1 MYNLYYLPGSC
12 SMAVHIA
19 LIDTKVDHQLI
30 NVSSPDGTRPK
41 EFLKINPRGSVP
53 TIEFQGNVIRE
64 GMAILTHLLDNQEN
78 NLLPKNGLLRTQIL
92 EWLSFANST
101 LHPLYGRLFFM
112 KKNFGD
118 KANENPVMELTIKQ
132 IQKYWDEIEEII
144 KNNDYLLGNKIYICD
159 ILIAVIANW
168 SNYFGSSII
177 FQENTK
183 KYLSRVISYPS
194 YAKAIEIEK
203 IEYLANN

>member
-1 MYNLYYLPGSC
+1 MTDNIIQKLILY
-12 SMAVHIA
+12 HIPFNKKFKKDNII
-19 LIDTKVDHQLI
+19 LIPNGVIKVKNMQ
-30 NVSSPDGTRPK
+30 
-41 EFLKINPRGSVP
+41 
-53 TIEFQGNVIRE
+53 TIK
-64 GMAILTHLLDNQEN
+64 N
-78 NLLPKNGLLRTQIL
+78 NADI
-92 EWLSFANST
+92 
-101 LHPLYGRLFFM
+101 
-112 KKNFGD
+112 
-118 KANENPVMELTIKQ
+118 ELTIKQ
-132 IQKYWDEIEEII
+132 IQKYWDEIEEIL

-177 FQENTK
+177 FHENTK